1 VIATALDH
9 DSLVAIPVFTLADHF
24 TVAIAIAMTGANG
37 HTDARGTDTNTHA
50 NVLRTGRHR
59 NGYPSH
65 RDGGHYKSLDHR
77 TFLSMN
83 LSEGQLALM

>member
-9 DSLVAIPVFTLADHF
+9 DSLVAITVFTLADHF
-24 TVAIAIAMTGANG
+24 TVAIAIAMTGTNG
-37 HTDARGTDTNTHA
+37 HTDASGTDTHA

-59 NGYPSH
+59 NGNTSH
-65 RDGGHYKSLDHR
+65 RDGSHYKSLDHR
-77 TFLSMN
+77 MFLSMN